1 MIDDYFE
8 FLKKVASSDSSVK
21 GFRLIREF
29 IGMKKGFIRFVVEL
43 RDDSELHVFEYID
56 SSMHKIDYSYHWQD
70 KEKRLIT
77 RWDNAPHHPEIETFP
92 HHVHEGEYIKPSEEP
107 TFVETLKKI
116 GDRILITLTNSII
129 LKDMK
134 KKNK

>member
-8 FLKKVASSDSSVK
+8 FLKKVASSDPSVK
-21 GFRLIREF
+21 KFRLIREF
-29 IGMKKGFIRFVVEL
+29 IGMNRGFIRFVVEL

-77 RWDNAPHHPEIETFP
+77 RWDNAPHHSEIETFP
-92 HHVHEGEYIKPSEEP
+92 HHVHKGEDIKPSEEP
-107 TFVETLKKI
+107 TLLEILKKI
-116 GDRILITLTNSII
+116 GEGI
-129 LKDMK
+129 
-134 KKNK
+134 